1 MAERKPIS
9 KTLRFEVFK
18 RDKFTCQ
25 YCGRMAPDV
34 ILEVDHIKPVA
45 EGGKNNILNL
55 ITSCRDCNRGKG
67 KKLLSDDAVVKIQQE
82 QLLELADKREQLDMM
97 LQWKKQLLKYSMY
110 EVECCVD
117 FFLECTEYKSY
128 FECDDMENIREQIN
142 NVMKHY
148 IKQFSVN
155 EVIQAI
161 EISVKQYYVFG
172 DIKSF
177 RNALKKI
184 GGICYYTRKQ
194 REENHGNLQGNS
206 DVILDRLEDS

>member
-67 KKLLSDDAVVKIQQE
+67 KKLLSDDAVIKMQQE

-97 LQWKKQLLKYSMY
+97 MQWKKELLKLSMY

-117 FFLECTEYKSY
+117 YFIALTEYEDA
-128 FECDDMENIREQIN
+128 FPEDDVEH
-142 NVMKHY
+142 MKRQLKNFMKDY
-148 IKQFSVN
+148 IKRFSVN

-161 EISVKQYYVFG
+161 DISMKYYYKFG
-172 DIKSF
+172 DWDSLCK
-177 RNALKKI
+177 ALKSI
-184 GGICYYTRKQ
+184 GGICYNRRKQ
-194 REENHGNLQGNS
+194 REENHGNLQSNS